1 MVRPGDRPTLL
12 TLGVEEEFLLV
23 DPETLQP
30 AGSGVAV
37 SRVRQDGGEG
47 EVHPELA
54 PAQIEA
60 ASSVCRDLHEL
71 RRTLIQLRMELATAA
86 AEHGWRLAAI
96 GAAPTGQPGPPPVT
110 DTPRYRR
117 IYAEYGPIVE
127 GQGVC
132 GCHVH
137 VGTPDLESTLRASNW
152 LRPWLPALLLVTTNS
167 PFYRGVDTG
176 YASWRFALWSRLPT
190 ARPAPH
196 LTSVAHY
203 RGILDCLLASGM
215 VIDPGMLYWYA
226 RPSAHVPTLE
236 VRVADAAA
244 TVDEAVLLAGL
255 TRASVTAALAPDER
269 LRGPEHVD
277 DQMLWAACWRA
288 ARYGLEG
295 DALDAT
301 TGRLVP
307 AWQLLTGLVE
317 HLRPVLEDNGDLELV
332 TQLLQTLRARGSAA
346 SRQRSVYGRRFD
358 IRDVVDHAVTETCR
372 TRVSEN
378 RP

>member
-1 MVRPGDRPTLL
+1 MVRPSDRPTLP
-12 TLGVEEEFLLV
+12 TLGVEEEFILV
-23 DPETLQP
+23 DPQTLQP

-37 SRVRQDGGEG
+37 SRVRHGGNEG

-54 PAQIEA
+54 PSQIEA
-60 ASSVCRDLHEL
+60 ASSVCRDLCEL
-71 RRTLIQLRMELATAA
+71 RRTLIRLRTELATAA
-86 AEHGWRLAAI
+86 AEQGWRLAAI
-96 GAAPTGQPGPPPVT
+96 GAAPIGQPGPPPVT

-117 IYAEYGPIVE
+117 MYAEYGSIIE
-127 GQGVC
+127 EQGVC

-196 LTSVAHY
+196 FTSVAHY
-203 RGILDCLLASGM
+203 RGLLDCFLTSGM
-215 VIDPGMLYWYA
+215 AMDPGMLYWYA
-226 RPSAHVPTLE
+226 RPSAHLPTLE

-255 TRASVTAALAPDER
+255 IRALVTAALAADDR
-269 LRGPEHVD
+269 LRGPEHID

-288 ARYGLEG
+288 ARDGLEG
-295 DALDAT
+295 DALDAA

-307 AWQLLTGLVE
+307 AWQLLTDLVE
-317 HLRPVLEDNGDLELV
+317 HLRPVLEENGDLGLIN
-332 TQLLQTLRARGSAA
+332 QLLRTLRARGSAA
-346 SRQRSVYGRRFD
+346 SRQRAVYGRHFD
-358 IRDVVDHAVTETCR
+358 IGEVIDHAVAETTQC
-372 TRVSEN
+372 TSL
-378 RP
+378 

>member
-1 MVRPGDRPTLL
+1 MVRPHDRPTLP

-23 DPETLQP
+23 DPDTLRP

-37 SRVRQDGGEG
+37 SRVRHGSGEG

-60 ASSVCRDLHEL
+60 ASSVCRDLCEL
-71 RRTLIQLRMELATAA
+71 RRTLMHLRTELTIAA

-117 IYAEYGPIVE
+117 MYAEYGSIIE
-127 GQGVC
+127 GLGVC

-152 LRPWLPALLLVTTNS
+152 LRPWLPALLLITTNS

-196 LTSVAHY
+196 FASVAHY
-203 RGILDCLLASGM
+203 RGILDCFLASGM
-215 VIDPGMLYWYA
+215 VMDPGMLYWYA
-226 RPSAHVPTLE
+226 RPSVHVPTLE

-255 TRASVTAALAPDER
+255 TRALVAAALAQDDR
-269 LRGPEHVD
+269 LRGPDHVD
-277 DQMLWAACWRA
+277 DQLLWAACWRA
-288 ARYGLEG
+288 ARDGLEG

-307 AWQLLTGLVE
+307 AWQLLTDLVE
-317 HLRPVLEDNGDLELV
+317 HLRPVLEESGDLELT

-346 SRQRSVYGRRFD
+346 SRQRSVYGRHCD
-358 IRDVVDHAVTETCR
+358 IRDVVEHAVAETMQHA
-372 TRVSEN
+372 SL
-378 RP
+378 